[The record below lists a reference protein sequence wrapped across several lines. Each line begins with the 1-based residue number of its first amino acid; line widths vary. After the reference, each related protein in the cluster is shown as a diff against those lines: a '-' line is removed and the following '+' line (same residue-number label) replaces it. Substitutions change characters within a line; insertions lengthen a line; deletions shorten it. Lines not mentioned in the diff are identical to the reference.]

1 MPTASFVLHWA
12 GSLVVRIPPR
22 HGGDREFKS
31 LPAHFFLFYN
41 QIEENNKDD
50 WKSFSINAQAVS
62 IVIFPSTL
70 YCILFPSTII

>member
-41 QIEENNKDD
+41 KIEKTHKDD
-50 WKSFSINAQAVS
+50 LKSFSINAQAVS
-62 IVIFPSTL
+62 TVMLPSTL
-70 YCILFPSTII
+70 YCTSLPSTII